1 MTGKKGSLEKMGA
14 KSSIK
19 KDEKNHISTS
29 KREICIVLLRN
40 QREGI
45 ELEWNK
51 DLELELNLK
60 RELQT
65 DLSRYQERYWDD
77 QYRYVV
83 LVRRKSKIE

>member
-1 MTGKKGSLEKMGA
+1 M
-14 KSSIK
+14 
-19 KDEKNHISTS
+19 
-29 KREICIVLLRN
+29 CIALLRN

-60 RELQT
+60 RELRT

>member
-1 MTGKKGSLEKMGA
+1 M
-14 KSSIK
+14 
-19 KDEKNHISTS
+19 
-29 KREICIVLLRN
+29 CIALLRN

-60 RELQT
+60 RELRT

-83 LVRRKSKIE
+83 LVRKKSKIE

>member
-1 MTGKKGSLEKMGA
+1 M
-14 KSSIK
+14 
-19 KDEKNHISTS
+19 
-29 KREICIVLLRN
+29 CIALLRN